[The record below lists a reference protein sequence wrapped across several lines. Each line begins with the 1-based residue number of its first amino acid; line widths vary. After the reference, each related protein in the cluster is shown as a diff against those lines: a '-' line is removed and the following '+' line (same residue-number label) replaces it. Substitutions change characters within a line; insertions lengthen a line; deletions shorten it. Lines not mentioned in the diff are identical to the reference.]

1 MNFYDLKPTAENII
15 STFQEDLL
23 SRNKDVLRM
32 VSLLEN
38 IGGGASIALD
48 AKWGAGKTFFVK
60 QVKMVLDAYN
70 EHLDDI
76 DSSYRDTIKSICNRH
91 KIFDEIEPIVSV
103 YYDAWTNDNDI
114 DPMLSIVYSII
125 AETYD
130 YQIKAD
136 HDSIKIAG
144 GIFELVTGRDVN
156 SLIESIRGE
165 RPLERIKEAK
175 DIRDEIIRLL
185 RSLLPER
192 GNKLVVFI
200 DELDRCRPSYAV
212 QLLERIKHYF
222 ECEDIVFVFSVNLHE
237 LQYTIKHYYGDEFDA
252 SKYMDRFF
260 DMSIALPPA
269 ELRGF
274 YQKIG
279 LENGTWVF
287 ESICKRVVDVFHF
300 ELRETARFYSLAKAA
315 AFKPS
320 HDNRTF
326 LFSDGKALQ
335 FSILC
340 VVPVIIGLRISSHSD
355 YEAFIHG
362 KDPDPLLR
370 VMNSNEI
377 AIALCEFLLNKD
389 ETYNL
394 NNNNDARKLVTLED
408 KLTQVYEALFN
419 HDYEN
424 NPSTVCIGDTTFDK
438 GTRKEILRIASGFS
452 QYADFS

>member
-1 MNFYDLKPTAENII
+1 
-15 STFQEDLL
+15 
-23 SRNKDVLRM
+23 M

-192 GNKLVVFI
+192 GNKLV
-200 DELDRCRPSYAV
+200 
-212 QLLERIKHYF
+212 
-222 ECEDIVFVFSVNLHE
+222 
-237 LQYTIKHYYGDEFDA
+237 
-252 SKYMDRFF
+252 
-260 DMSIALPPA
+260 
-269 ELRGF
+269 
-274 YQKIG
+274 
-279 LENGTWVF
+279 
-287 ESICKRVVDVFHF
+287 
-300 ELRETARFYSLAKAA
+300 
-315 AFKPS
+315 
-320 HDNRTF
+320 
-326 LFSDGKALQ
+326 
-335 FSILC
+335 
-340 VVPVIIGLRISSHSD
+340 
-355 YEAFIHG
+355 
-362 KDPDPLLR
+362 
-370 VMNSNEI
+370 
-377 AIALCEFLLNKD
+377 
-389 ETYNL
+389 
-394 NNNNDARKLVTLED
+394 
-408 KLTQVYEALFN
+408 
-419 HDYEN
+419 
-424 NPSTVCIGDTTFDK
+424 
-438 GTRKEILRIASGFS
+438 
-452 QYADFS
+452 